1 MPRSTEATKAV
12 AAWYLLDARFLPA
25 MHAVLSGPAL
35 IEPFPAGLFANGV
48 TGRSLRLFGTGC
60 DGKLVH
66 GAANWTAT
74 TKDADR
80 LLRRSAASRPTTS
93 SGTPTEGRSSSCPP
107 PTERRGSCWA
117 TPPPA

>member
-12 AAWYLLDARFLPA
+12 AAWYLPDARFLPA

-48 TGRSLRLFGTGC
+48 TGRSLRLFGAGC

-80 LLRRSAASRPTTS
+80 APQAISGIATDNFERQADRRPKLKLHTFN
-93 SGTPTEGRSSSCPP
+93 
-107 PTERRGSCWA
+107 
-117 TPPPA
+117 

>member
-12 AAWYLLDARFLPA
+12 AAWYLPDARFLPA
-25 MHAVLSGPAL
+25 MHAVLSGPDV

-74 TKDADR
+74 TEDADGAPQAISGIATHKFKR
-80 LLRRSAASRPTTS
+80 QPDGRPKVKLHTFN
-93 SGTPTEGRSSSCPP
+93 
-107 PTERRGSCWA
+107 
-117 TPPPA
+117 